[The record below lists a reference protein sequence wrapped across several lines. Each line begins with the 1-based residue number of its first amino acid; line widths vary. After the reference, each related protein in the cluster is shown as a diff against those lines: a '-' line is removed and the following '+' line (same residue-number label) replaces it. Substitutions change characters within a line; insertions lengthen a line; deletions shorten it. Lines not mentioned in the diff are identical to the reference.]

1 MQLARRFAAA
11 DDIIGG
17 AIMTIQDQ
25 QAKDQSARP
34 DAEAEFKR
42 RVDAAR
48 DVFTAGRLPEAAQ
61 LFAELAREFPAHP
74 LPHANLG
81 LVLRR
86 LGKSEAAATCYQRA
100 LALVPDNPNMMSSLG
115 NALRSLG
122 RLTEAEKLQAR
133 SVQLAPDDRSL
144 RYNHALTLR
153 DMRKIHEALRLL
165 SALHEEQPDNA
176 EVAWDLAITQLQL
189 GDYNKGFQGYE
200 SRWRLPRNETK
211 LRDGLQW
218 TGENIKGKRILLQSE
233 QGFGDAIQFARYVPL
248 LAERGARIVMECL
261 PELRTLFA
269 ALPGVEEVITKGSP
283 PPPVDLSVPLLSLP
297 RLFGTALAT
306 IPAQVPYLHAA
317 RAMSLPRR
325 PGTILRVGLVWAGK
339 LTPRDRSWPLP
350 ILAMLLEDPHLSF
363 YSLQTGPRAIELVA
377 NGLDHLVLDLAPHLK
392 DFSDTAAVMNALDLI
407 VTIDT
412 AAAHLAGALGRPTFT
427 LLRYVSDWRWH
438 DYREDSPWYPTM
450 RLFRQA
456 RPDDFTQP
464 VEHVR
469 EAIKRLTGGAAS
481 ASRPKK

>member
-1 MQLARRFAAA
+1 MQLAPRFAAV
-11 DDIIGG
+11 DDNGGG

-25 QAKDQSARP
+25 QARDQPAKP
-34 DAEAEFKR
+34 DAEAEFKT
-42 RVDAAR
+42 RVEAAR
-48 DVFTAGRLPEAAQ
+48 GVFNAGRLPEAAQ

-86 LGKSEAAATCYQRA
+86 LGKSEAAVTCYQRA
-100 LALVPDNPNMMSSLG
+100 LVLAPDNPSMMSSLG

-122 RLTEAEKLQAR
+122 RLAEAEKLQAR
-133 SVQLAPDDRSL
+133 TVQLVPNDRAF
-144 RYNHALTLR
+144 RYNYALTLR

-165 SALHEEQPDNA
+165 SALHEEQPDDP
-176 EVAWDLAITQLQL
+176 EIAWDFAITQLQL

-200 SRWRLPRNETK
+200 TRWWLPRNETK
-211 LRDGLQW
+211 LRDGPQW
-218 TGENIKGKRILLQSE
+218 TGGNLTGKRILIQSE

-261 PELRTLFA
+261 PELKTLFA
-269 ALPGVEEVITKGSP
+269 ALPGVEEVIIKGSP
-283 PPPVDLSVPLLSLP
+283 SPPVDLSVPLLSLP
-297 RLFGTALAT
+297 HLFGTALAT
-306 IPAQVPYLHAA
+306 IPTQIPYLRSP
-317 RAMSLPRR
+317 RALSLPRR

-339 LTPRDRSWPLP
+339 PTPRDRSWPLP

-363 YSLQTGPRAIELVA
+363 FSMQTGPRAAELAA
-377 NGLDHLVLDLAPHLK
+377 NGLDHLVFDLAPHLK
-392 DFSDTAAVMNALDLI
+392 DFADTAAAMNALDLI

-464 VEHVR
+464 VERVR
-469 EAIKRLTGGAAS
+469 EAIKRLTGSAAP
-481 ASRPKK
+481 RPKK